1 MKLTTAIIDDEIHA
15 IETLKYDLEINHAN
29 EVEILFTTTNPI
41 EGAKRVRTDLPDLLF
56 LDVDMP
62 GISGLD
68 LIRLVDDLPLKIVF
82 TTAHIEYAV
91 KAVETVATGYLV
103 KPVQAD
109 DLQRIILKVME
120 EKNTAR
126 PGCTVSGKIPVADS
140 DGIELVP
147 FAEIIY
153 LKSDSNYCELKLT
166 GNRKLVASKTL
177 KHFEELLPADQFL
190 RIHKSYLINI
200 HQVKKYLK
208 SDGGVLVMQNDDILP
223 VSKNHRLEVHKL
235 IAGHI

>member
-1 MKLTTAIIDDEIHA
+1 MKLTAAIIDDEIHA
-15 IETLKYDLEINHAN
+15 IETLKYDLESNHGD
-29 EVEILFTTTNPI
+29 EVEILFATTNPI
-41 EGAKRVRTDLPDLLF
+41 EGAKRVRIDMPDLLF

-68 LIRLVDDLPLKIVF
+68 LIRLVDDLPLRIVF
-82 TTAHIEYAV
+82 TTGHIEYAV

-109 DLQRIILKVME
+109 DLQRIIQKVKV
-120 EKNTAR
+120 EKASARTAYN
-126 PGCTVSGKIPVADS
+126 VAGKIPVADA

-166 GNRKLVASKTL
+166 GNRKLVASKTM

-190 RIHKSYLINI
+190 RIHKSYVINI
-200 HQVKKYLK
+200 QQVKKYMK
-208 SDGGVLVMQNDDILP
+208 GEGGELVMQNNDVLP
-223 VSKNHRLEVHKL
+223 VSKNHRQAVHKL
-235 IAGHI
+235 ISGDM